1 MWCDLWTCSSIS
13 RVTGHC
19 RQYSVLLLPAGHDA
33 AAPLLPTVTRRVC
46 LPAADGSNNVSGA
59 TAGGCCCVVQPAAG
73 PAGSCRVCC
82 RLRCLGKRLRPPVQC
97 LLQPKVGVL
106 AGFLVSG
113 VPSVSWCVPGV
124 CQDCAGAL
132 GRTVTTHTPCP
143 PAAQAAGTGVVQVNV
158 RLCVGM
164 RMLFALRCLLGHA
177 AQLAGVPAV
186 TARCASRAFTLYQGV
201 V

>member
-1 MWCDLWTCSSIS
+1 MCGVTC
-13 RVTGHC
+13 GHAAGPAGSQASC

-33 AAPLLPTVTRRVC
+33 AVLLLPTVTRRVC

-82 RLRCLGKRLRPPVQC
+82 RLWCLGKRLRPPVQC

-106 AGFLVSG
+106 AGLLVPKCLL
-113 VPSVSWCVPGV
+113 VCVSGV

-164 RMLFALRCLLGHA
+164 QMLFALHCLLGHA
-177 AQLAGVPAV
+177 ARLARVPAV